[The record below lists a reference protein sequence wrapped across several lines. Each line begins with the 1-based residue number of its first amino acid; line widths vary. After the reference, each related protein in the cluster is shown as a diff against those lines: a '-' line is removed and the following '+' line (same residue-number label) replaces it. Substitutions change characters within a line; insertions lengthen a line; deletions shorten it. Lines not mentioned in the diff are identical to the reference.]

1 MSILE
6 GIGQFGLSFG
16 NAMMKREAEQKAEAE
31 AAEQKAYDRKRQATA
46 DQQATEKHNLD
57 MKAGG
62 LEFEDKSNDFK
73 LKKRAQTYGQ
83 SYATAKGMF
92 QSGNTDG
99 ALDYMINTTNN
110 DADSHY
116 TVAIE
121 KNPDGTVKYRDDGKG
136 NRTVY
141 VSTIDKA
148 TGKPL
153 GGYLAS
159 PQQVLAGHGMMAA
172 PETIVKNDLE
182 IQKKQAE
189 SGIDVETYSRK
200 SKIDVRDKK
209 DYATFEDG
217 IDDGNAQRDH
227 VYKKDEAKY
236 GSGLRMAEDDHETT
250 NIIKRENNSP
260 TGRLT
265 LATMPYKISEAKSDA
280 KQAGAEATTAQYTAD
295 YITGQGNPTTA
306 NNGAPP
312 APPMTAKEL
321 IKYNKKMTAMPMAVS
336 ANMGKSTNKVA
347 GMLAKDLG
355 ADQIKART
363 AINKF
368 SVAMNKAMT
377 EPDETKALQYLQQAL
392 TPLSEVIPR
401 NKFKSD
407 EDRTTYVKAIA
418 GQLAGYGQ
426 FGDFVQ
432 DVDKYRTFAGKQTV
446 VSASQKKGAAKPTLT
461 PPNSKV
467 TTVVNPMN
475 NNTPYNGVQANYA
488 PVPGADMKTV
498 NDVLK

>member
-16 NAMMKREAEQKAEAE
+16 NAMMKREAEQKAEAV
-31 AAEQKAYDRKRQATA
+31 AAEQKAYERQRQATA

-148 TGKPL
+148 TGNPL

-227 VYKKDEAKY
+227 VYKKDEAKF
-236 GSGLRMAEDDHETT
+236 GIHRHTGGLENVITHAIVTG
-250 NIIKRENNSP
+250 IIHRHTGGLEN
-260 TGRLT
+260 
-265 LATMPYKISEAKSDA
+265 
-280 KQAGAEATTAQYTAD
+280 Q
-295 YITGQGNPTTA
+295 
-306 NNGAPP
+306 
-312 APPMTAKEL
+312 
-321 IKYNKKMTAMPMAVS
+321 V
-336 ANMGKSTNKVA
+336 
-347 GMLAKDLG
+347 
-355 ADQIKART
+355 
-363 AINKF
+363 
-368 SVAMNKAMT
+368 
-377 EPDETKALQYLQQAL
+377 TKALIENNIHRHTGGL
-392 TPLSEVIPR
+392 E
-401 NKFKSD
+401 
-407 EDRTTYVKAIA
+407 
-418 GQLAGYGQ
+418 
-426 FGDFVQ
+426 
-432 DVDKYRTFAGKQTV
+432 
-446 VSASQKKGAAKPTLT
+446 
-461 PPNSKV
+461 NSFSI
-467 TTVVNPMN
+467 
-475 NNTPYNGVQANYA
+475 
-488 PVPGADMKTV
+488 
-498 NDVLK
+498 

>member
-16 NAMMKREAEQKAEAE
+16 NAMMKREAEQKAEAV
-31 AAEQKAYDRKRQATA
+31 AAEQKAYERQRQATA

-57 MKAGG
+57 MKAGN
-62 LEFEDKSNDFK
+62 LEFDDKSNDYK

-83 SYATAKGMF
+83 SYVTAKGMF
-92 QSGNTDG
+92 ESGNTDG

-110 DADSHY
+110 DADSPY

-121 KNPDGTVKYRDDGKG
+121 KNPDGTVKYRDDGNG
-136 NRTVY
+136 NKTVY
-141 VSTIDKA
+141 VSTIDKT
-148 TGKPL
+148 TGKTL

-172 PETIVKNDLE
+172 PETIVKNELD

-189 SGIDVETYSRK
+189 SGIALGEYKAKGYIDEDIDNRK
-200 SKIDVRDKK
+200 AK
-209 DYATFEDG
+209 
-217 IDDGNAQRDH
+217 RDH
-227 VYKKDEAKY
+227 LYKKDEAKY

-250 NIIKRENNSP
+250 NIIKRENSSP

-265 LATMPYKISEAKSDA
+265 LATMPYLISKAQSDA
-280 KQAGAEATTAQYTAD
+280 KQADAEATTAQYTAN
-295 YITGQGNPTTA
+295 YVTGQETP
-306 NNGAPP
+306 NNGMSANG

-321 IKYNKKMTAMPMAVS
+321 VKHNKAMAAMPMKIS
-336 ANMGKSTNKVA
+336 ANMGKNTNAIA
-347 GMLAKDLG
+347 GTLAKDLG

-392 TPLSEVIPR
+392 TPLAEVIPR

-461 PPNSKV
+461 PPNTKV
-467 TTVVNPMN
+467 TTVTNPFN
-475 NNTPYNGVQANYA
+475 NNTPYKGVQANYA